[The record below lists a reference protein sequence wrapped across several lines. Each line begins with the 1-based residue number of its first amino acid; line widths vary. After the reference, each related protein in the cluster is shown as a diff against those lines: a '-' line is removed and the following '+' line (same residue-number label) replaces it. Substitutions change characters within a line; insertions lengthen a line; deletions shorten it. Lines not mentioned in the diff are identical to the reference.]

1 MASNEWSGIRKLFL
15 MIIFQN
21 KNKRGEKYGRGG
33 GRGEGD
39 DSGNWNGKIIDK
51 SVADVE

>member
-15 MIIFQN
+15 VIIFL
-21 KNKRGEKYGRGG
+21 KNKREEKNG
-33 GRGEGD
+33 GRLQILAIQ
-39 DSGNWNGKIIDK
+39 NQVDK